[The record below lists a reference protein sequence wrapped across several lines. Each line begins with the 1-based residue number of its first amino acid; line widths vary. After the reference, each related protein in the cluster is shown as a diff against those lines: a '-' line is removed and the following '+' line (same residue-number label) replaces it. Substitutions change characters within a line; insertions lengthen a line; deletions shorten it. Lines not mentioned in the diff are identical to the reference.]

1 MRSIDYSPKEDSV
14 QSKTSMIIRAAFVQ
28 VLVLVAV
35 GNLWADHPSGE
46 GEVSRANQF
55 FDDGAF
61 RKLQTDQA
69 RALHASGSLVKASEL
84 AKQLERP
91 TVDLDL
97 PEAATSV
104 SPMSPSELYRKCR
117 QSVFSLAEVRDC
129 EGCGEIHV
137 TPYGTGFAITADGV
151 LLTNHHLI
159 KALGSSSRLV
169 ASNAD
174 GKTYPVVEVLASSEK
189 DDAAAIRID
198 GSGFEPLQL
207 SVDNFV
213 GTRVSVI
220 SHPRGHLYSLSEG
233 IVTRLFTEYS
243 ARTMLISAEYA
254 IGSSGAPVLDSSGK
268 VLGMV
273 AAAGSLNDQMILRV
287 CTPSQSLLEI
297 FTPSEPAAAQEMQD
311 PLATERACLK
321 ATFAS
326 VKQLVLLHH
335 QGKISPEEMHER
347 MNKLHSIMMHAIER
361 CPDDPVAKEYSKIAE
376 SMK

>member
-1 MRSIDYSPKEDSV
+1 MIMRAVFS
-14 QSKTSMIIRAAFVQ
+14 Q
-28 VLVLVAV
+28 VLVLVAA
-35 GNLWADHPSGE
+35 GHLWADPGGE
-46 GEVSRANQF
+46 GEVSRANPF
-55 FDDGAF
+55 FDDGSF
-61 RKLQTDQA
+61 RKLQTAQA
-69 RALHASGSLVKASEL
+69 RALHANGSLVKASDL

-104 SPMSPSELYRKCR
+104 STMSPSELYRKCR

-129 EGCGEIHV
+129 EGCNEIHV

-169 ASNAD
+169 ASTAD

-189 DDAAAIRID
+189 DDVASIRID

-213 GTRVSVI
+213 GTRVAVI

-254 IGSSGAPVLDSSGK
+254 VGSSGAPVLDSSGK

-273 AAAGSLNDQMILRV
+273 AATSSLNNQMMLRG
-287 CTPSQSLLEI
+287 CIPSQSLLEI
-297 FTPSEPAAAQEMQD
+297 FTQSEPEAAQEMQD
-311 PLATERACLK
+311 PLSTERACLK
-321 ATFAS
+321 ATFAA

-335 QGKISPEEMHER
+335 QGKISPKER
-347 MNKLHSIMMHAIER
+347 DERFATLHSIMMHAIEK
-361 CPDDPVAKEYSKIAE
+361 CPNDPVAKEYSEVAE